1 MKKFQIISDLSLIF
15 LLTVLLAISDFPTW
29 SNILI
34 LFFIL
39 ILLFICFFTNKI
51 KPLPPQKNYLAAL
64 NEEDKISIE
73 KFIQQLAGSSKDKR
87 LSEIELANVSCRLDK
102 KRNEE
107 KELLQQLS
115 WLKEAIEGIKKDKER
130 VEKVLE
136 EDSKRY
142 QALRSKI
149 A

>member
-73 KFIQQLAGSSKDKR
+73 KFIQQLAGSSNDKR
-87 LSEIELANVSCRLDK
+87 LSEIKLASASSQLDQK
-102 KRNEE
+102 KSEE
-107 KELLQQLS
+107 KDLLQQLS
-115 WLKEAIEGIKKDKER
+115 WLKEAIKEIA
-130 VEKVLE
+130 EYKELAE
-136 EDSKRY
+136 QNLKEDNERY